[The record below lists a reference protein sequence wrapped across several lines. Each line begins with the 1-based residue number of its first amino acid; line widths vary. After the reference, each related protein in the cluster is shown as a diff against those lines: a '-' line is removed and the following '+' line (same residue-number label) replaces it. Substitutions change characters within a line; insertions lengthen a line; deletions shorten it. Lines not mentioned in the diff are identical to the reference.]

1 MIWSIA
7 WKNIWRS
14 KVRSLV
20 VIIAVTIG
28 IFGAVMLIGIM
39 QGWIN
44 QRVSDA
50 LNNEVSHIQIH
61 HPEFLLNEEMKFTI
75 PGYQTLIDSIE
86 NTTGIVAFSP
96 RVKIFALAQT
106 DWASSGLVLK
116 GIDPESEK
124 QVSKIHE
131 NLIEGGYFD
140 DESVLP
146 SMVIGSKAAEN
157 LKLLNY
163 EVTTDKLQK
172 PEISELGE
180 ETLKKLQSLE
190 GTRYRSEKDFRIALI
205 SVLSPHNYKESGDM
219 LVRYFSFYRLRAKV
233 TVTAQKITGELVYL
247 TFRVKGIYKTN
258 NTAFDGLTAFVRSD
272 VLKSETG
279 LGADDYH
286 EIAILTESK
295 NLGVTLAKDLG
306 EKFSQYEIMSWKELS
321 PDLALY
327 SDYMK
332 VFDLMYVG
340 IFLLALSF
348 GIINTMLM
356 AVLERVKELGMLM
369 AIGMNKVKVFVM
381 IMLESVFLT
390 LTGAVVGMIVS
401 GLVLSYFSRVG
412 INLGMW
418 AEGLEAI
425 GYSAII
431 YPYISFDVYIGVIL
445 LVILT
450 GILSSLWPARKA
462 LKLNP
467 AEALRTE

>member
-20 VIIAVTIG
+20 VIFAVTIG

-61 HPEFLLNEEMKFTI
+61 HPEFLLNEEMKYVI
-75 PGYQTLIDSIE
+75 PDYQTLVDSLE

-106 DWASSGLVLK
+106 DWASSGLILK
-116 GIDPESEK
+116 GVDPESEK
-124 QVSKIHE
+124 LVSKIHE

-140 DESVLP
+140 DDAVLP
-146 SMVIGSKAAEN
+146 SIVIGSMAAEN

-163 EVTTDKLQK
+163 EITPDKLQK
-172 PEISELGE
+172 PQIIELGE
-180 ETLKKLQSLE
+180 ETLKNLQSLE
-190 GTRYRSEKDFRIALI
+190 GTRYRSEKDFRVALNSI
-205 SVLSPHNYKESGDM
+205 LTPDDYKEFGDM
-219 LVRYFSFYRLRAKV
+219 LVPCFSFYRLRAKI
-233 TVTAQKITGELVYL
+233 TVTAQNMNGELVYL
-247 TFRVKGIYKTN
+247 TYRVKGVYKTN
-258 NTAFDGLTAFVRSD
+258 NTAFDGITAFVRSD
-272 VLKSETG
+272 KLKAETG
-279 LGADDYH
+279 MAGNDYH
-286 EIAILTESK
+286 EIALLTE
-295 NLGVTLAKDLG
+295 NKDLG
-306 EKFSQYEIMSWKELS
+306 VSIAGNLAEKFPKHDIMSWKELS

-332 VFDLMYVG
+332 FFDLIYVG

-369 AIGMNKVKVFVM
+369 AIGMNKLKVFLM

-390 LTGAVVGMIVS
+390 ITGAIAGMLFS
-401 GLVLSYFSRVG
+401 GIVLSSLAKTG
-412 INLGMW
+412 INLSMW

-425 GYSAII
+425 GYSSVI
-431 YPYISFDVYIGVIL
+431 YPSISFGNYLGVIL
-445 LVILT
+445 LVIIT